1 MTAELKRILVTGA
14 TGLVGQSLVGHLLQQ
29 GWRVR
34 GLTRSATDAEELK
47 LIGCEA
53 VIGDIRDDRTI
64 DEAVSGVHTV
74 IHLVAIL
81 RPWRDLTYYAITVE
95 GTQRILKASTRAG
108 VKRFVYVSALGVST
122 SDRNPYM
129 AAKWQAEEAVRAS
142 GLPCTIFRPSY
153 LYGRKSAFLDLL
165 LQLTGLPIIPVVG
178 PGRQKLQI
186 MLVDDLARCL
196 AVSVDRSLSGNP
208 IYEIG
213 GPEPLEFRQI
223 LDIVCRVRGKRLK
236 PKLSAPYALVKPFA
250 ALGAAVIPTLPATP
264 DTLELLLRDSVCDIG
279 YVLNTFGVR
288 LTPFDEGLEQLLA
301 ST

>member
-1 MTAELKRILVTGA
+1 MIAEHKRILVTGA
-14 TGLVGQSLVGHLLQQ
+14 TGLVGRSLVGRLLQQ

-34 GLTRSATDAEELK
+34 GLTRSAAGAEELK

-53 VIGDIRDDRTI
+53 VIGDIRDDCTI
-64 DEAVSGVHTV
+64 DQAVSGVHTV

-81 RPWRDLTYYAITVE
+81 RPWRNLTYYAITVE

-108 VKRFVYVSALGVST
+108 VKRFVFVSALGVSA

-153 LYGRKSAFLDLL
+153 LYGRKSAFLNLL

-186 MLVDDLARCL
+186 MLVDDLAQCL
-196 AVSVDRSLSGNP
+196 AASVGQTTPNSHT
-208 IYEIG
+208 YEIG
-213 GPEPLEFRQI
+213 GPVALEFRQI
-223 LDIVCRVRGKRLK
+223 LDIVCRVRGKRQK

-264 DTLELLLRDSVCDIG
+264 DTLELLLRDSVCDVG
-279 YVLNTFGVR
+279 YVQDTFGVR
-288 LTPFDEGLEQLLA
+288 LTPFDEGLKKALA
-301 ST
+301 PI